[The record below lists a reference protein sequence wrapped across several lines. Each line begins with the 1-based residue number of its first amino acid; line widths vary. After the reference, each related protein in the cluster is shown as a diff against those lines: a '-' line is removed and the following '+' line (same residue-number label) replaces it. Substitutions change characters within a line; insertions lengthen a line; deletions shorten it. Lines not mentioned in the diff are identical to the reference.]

1 MSPPQPWQEI
11 LHRLQATCEA
21 FDPELAGHQAR
32 VAIAAAALADRLG
45 LPAERVERIRIAA
58 GIHDLGKIGIAREVL
73 HRKGRLSTEELAIV
87 RTHPEIGY
95 KLLAGSDWPQLRCA
109 ADVALCHHECWDG
122 SGYPRGLSGKE
133 ISLEARITAIADVFD
148 AMRSQRAYKEAW
160 TDERVITEMKS
171 GRATHF
177 DPDLFDVCFAAIMS
191 GNSPATVAPPA
202 FR

>member
-1 MSPPQPWQEI
+1 MIFSQPWQEI

-32 VAIAAAALADRLG
+32 VSVAADALADRLG

-58 GIHDLGKIGIAREVL
+58 GIHDLGKIGVSREVL
-73 HRKGRLSTEELAIV
+73 HRNGRLSATELAIV
-87 RTHPEIGY
+87 RTHPEIGHR
-95 KLLAGSDWPQLRCA
+95 LLDGSEWPEIRCA

-133 ISLEARITAIADVFD
+133 ISLEARVTAIADVFD

-160 TDERVITEMKS
+160 TDERVITEMRS

-177 DPDLFDVCFAAIMS
+177 DPDLFDVCFAAIMAGS
-191 GNSPATVAPPA
+191 GVTS
-202 FR
+202 RG